1 MGNLAAAH
9 ATQTPKPITRLSS
22 GLPFAGTA
30 QNDTNTETP
39 KRKASVGP
47 EPAIF
52 TSIYQPEINISVWQN
67 AMPASVMA
75 EANQLL
81 AQAANVK
88 MVMTT
93 DPENVVD
100 NLVEQC
106 HELSAT
112 PELCQHIALLVD
124 MFCTLFELE
133 RVGLRLTHLTH
144 AMCPKFHVDKV
155 PCRLVATFTGNATQW
170 LPNESVD
177 RSKLGFGSQGLPDH
191 SSGIIRDLS
200 QINQLNAGDIALLK
214 GESWYDNEGGGLVH
228 RSPELVN
235 NEQRLLLTLDFSD

>member
-1 MGNLAAAH
+1 MA
-9 ATQTPKPITRLSS
+9 
-22 GLPFAGTA
+22 
-30 QNDTNTETP
+30 ETP
-39 KRKASVGP
+39 KRKASAGT

-52 TSIYQPEINISVWQN
+52 TRIYQADINLSVWQE
-67 AMPASVMA
+67 AMPAKVME

-81 AQAANVK
+81 TQATNVK
-88 MVMTT
+88 AVMTT

-100 NLVEQC
+100 NLIEQC
-106 HELSAT
+106 DELSTT

-155 PCRLVATFTGNATQW
+155 PCRLVATYTGNATEW
-170 LPNESVD
+170 LPNECVN
-177 RSKLGFGSQGLPDH
+177 RAKLGFGSQGLPDER
-191 SSGIIRDLS
+191 SGIIRDLS
-200 QINQLNAGDIALLK
+200 QINQLNAGDVALLK
-214 GESWYDNEGGGLVH
+214 GESWHDNEGGGLVH
-228 RSPELVN
+228 RSPRLAD